1 LLPLWEAVIMHVPVA
16 TVRTV
21 DPATVHTRVVPEA
34 NDTGSPD
41 VAVASKVTGTP
52 TCVSGGWLK
61 LIA

>member
-1 LLPLWEAVIMHVPVA
+1 MHVPVA
-16 TVRTV
+16 AVRTV
-21 DPATVHTRVVPEA
+21 DPTTVHTRVLLEVNE
-34 NDTGSPD
+34 TGNPD